1 MNKGFRMKTIDEI
14 RNDVIEKLNQNEM
27 ISKKHKKV
35 FLTLHLLILA
45 SRVTESVSISPFAPL
60 VAVGLKNLCII
71 TGIKKYKLMMKKT
84 II

>member
-60 VAVGLKNLCII
+60 VSISVGTRIPAVALKI
-71 TGIKKYKLMMKKT
+71 YA
-84 II
+84 